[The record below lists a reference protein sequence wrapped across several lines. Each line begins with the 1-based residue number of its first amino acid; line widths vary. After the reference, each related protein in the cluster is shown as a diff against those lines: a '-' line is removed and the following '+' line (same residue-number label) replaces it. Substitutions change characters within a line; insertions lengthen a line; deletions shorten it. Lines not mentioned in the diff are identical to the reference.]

1 MGVDALALVALV
13 FADFLDAFFEDVRF
27 LAVAVEDAPAVAAP
41 ASAVDSALA
50 DLLVKERDIL
60 AGLTPAGRR
69 KLASL
74 LRELST
80 GFDGEED

>member
-1 MGVDALALVALV
+1 MPSAEPALSSGPVGVDALALVALV

-50 DLLVKERDIL
+50 ESVPSGC
-60 AGLTPAGRR
+60 AGSGLSLFDSAGF
-69 KLASL
+69 
-74 LRELST
+74 T
-80 GFDGEED
+80 GE

>member
-1 MGVDALALVALV
+1 MLVRLTETGRAT
-13 FADFLDAFFEDVRF
+13 
-27 LAVAVEDAPAVAAP
+27 
-41 ASAVDSALA
+41 VDSALA

-69 KLASL
+69 KLAAL

-80 GFDGEED
+80 GFDGDED